1 MGSVAMTK
9 NCDEYVGIH
18 FQDGKA
24 VSLYRFGLDHA
35 ARNFHQQATS
45 LNAFRRREQKRAS
58 EAISKDWAQRISR
71 WPTIQYAEIQIAESF
86 DKSEAIVPLYDDL
99 PVHHLP
105 SLAEFYQAIGYDRTK
120 QRYSVVEA
128 PAVKLSPSN
137 T

>member
-1 MGSVAMTK
+1 MTA

-24 VSLYRFGLDHA
+24 VNLYRFGLDHA

-58 EAISKDWAQRISR
+58 EAIREDWAQSISR

-99 PVHHLP
+99 PVNRLS
-105 SLAEFYQAIGYDRTK
+105 SLADFYQAIGYDRAK

-128 PAVKLSPSN
+128 PAVKLSTSN